1 MNTSLKAAIA
11 ALVILTPAAATAQKL
26 SPAVIAVVDTDRIL
40 RECTACKAAQ
50 TQLQTQVQQL
60 QTRQQQLA
68 TPIQTEAQAIQTAV
82 NALQGKQ
89 PDAALQQRIQA
100 LQTKQN
106 TANQEL
112 GRQEQTVR
120 STQQHVVQQIN
131 QRLGPIINAQLAAK
145 GATIII
151 DRDAALAVAPTV
163 DITNDVLAQLNQQ
176 LPSVSVTPLPQQAQ
190 QPAQAPTQQQPQGR

>member
-1 MNTSLKAAIA
+1 MNTSFKAAVA
-11 ALVILTPAAATAQKL
+11 ALVVLTPAAASAQKL
-26 SPAVIAVVDTDRIL
+26 APAVVAVVDTDRIL

-50 TQLQTQVQQL
+50 TQLQGQVQQL
-60 QTRQQQLA
+60 QSRQQQLA

-89 PDAALQQRIQA
+89 PDAALQGRIQA

-106 TANQEL
+106 QANQEL

-131 QRLGPIINAQLAAK
+131 QRLGPIINGQLAAK
-145 GATIII
+145 GATIIV
-151 DRDAALAVAPTV
+151 DRDAALAVAPTI

-176 LPSVSVTPLPQQAQ
+176 LPSVSVTPMPQQQ
-190 QPAQAPTQQQPQGR
+190 QPAQQQQPQPQGR

>member
-1 MNTSLKAAIA
+1 MNTSIKAAMA
-11 ALVILTPAAATAQKL
+11 ALAVLTPAAAMAQKL
-26 SPAVIAVVDTDRIL
+26 SPAVVAVVDTDRIL

-60 QTRQQQLA
+60 QTRQQQLSA
-68 TPIQTEAQAIQTAV
+68 PIQTEAQAIQTAV

-100 LQTKQN
+100 LQGKQN

-120 STQQHVVQQIN
+120 STQAHVVQQIN
-131 QRLGPIINAQLAAK
+131 QRLKPIVDAQMAAK
-145 GATIII
+145 GASLVV
-151 DRDAALAVAPTV
+151 DREAVMAVSPSL
-163 DITNDVLAQLNQQ
+163 DITNDVLAALNQQ
-176 LPSVSVTPLPQQAQ
+176 LPSVSVTPLPQAAGQP
-190 QPAQAPTQQQPQGR
+190 QPAQPQGR